1 MSRIGSCFRQTL
13 EVPFTFIPKERK
25 MPDNDFTSKW
35 HKSNRRDV
43 IREYTDSK
51 GRKLLVVAEFKIFND
66 RSDIASI
73 TIQAKD
79 FHSPITRRMLS
90 EIPLDM
96 LFRDDLA
103 IESEHLNRVIR
114 NRKGTTAHQGRQH
127 SDEDLLAVAEIY
139 SAAFLARR
147 PVQRAVADG
156 LGVSLS
162 TAGKRIMAARRR
174 GFISQSTAKE

>member
-1 MSRIGSCFRQTL
+1 
-13 EVPFTFIPKERK
+13 
-25 MPDNDFTSKW
+25 MPDNDFMTKW
-35 HKSNRRDV
+35 RKSNGRGF
-43 IREYTDSK
+43 IKEYTDSK

-66 RSDIASI
+66 RLDISAI

-79 FHSPITRRMLS
+79 SHSPITRRMLS

-103 IESEHLNRVIR
+103 IESEHLNRVVR
-114 NRKGTTAHQGRQH
+114 NHKGTTAHQGRQH

-139 SAAFLARR
+139 NAAYLARR
-147 PVQRAVADG
+147 PVQRAVADAHG
-156 LGVSLS
+156 ISLS
-162 TAGKRIMAARRR
+162 TAAKRIMAARRR